1 METKEMIYAMLDDI
15 ESGNNADAQDK
26 FNTLISQRV
35 SDAMDAAKVEVA
47 SSIYGAQPNEEPAQS

>member
-1 METKEMIYAMLDDI
+1 MIYAMLDDI